1 MEQTLSMTLPA
12 TSGLVVGFVAGSGG
26 GGGGTNHLLA
36 ENGDTL
42 AAENGDQLTQE

>member
-26 GGGGTNHLLA
+26 GGGTNHLLA